1 MKSKKNNSLK
11 PLPYK
16 KPTLLRIIS
25 ITFYVFMFSSQLL
38 ILYLSDMSF
47 LIYISEQIN
56 NRMKSDISTELRENN

>member
-1 MKSKKNNSLK
+1 
-11 PLPYK
+11 
-16 KPTLLRIIS
+16 
-25 ITFYVFMFSSQLL
+25 MFSSQLL